1 MLKVIIWI
9 ICIIYL
15 VVPTDL
21 FPGPVD
27 DAIVLF
33 VVAGFSALTAN
44 KDSK

>member
-1 MLKVIIWI
+1 MLKLIIWI

-15 VVPTDL
+15 AIPTDL

-33 VVAGFSALTAN
+33 VVAGFSALTTKKDN
-44 KDSK
+44 K